1 MPLRR
6 LFQACIARPLQ
17 RGGSVAWAALLTVL
31 ALVLAGSVTA
41 IAQQAARKEPSSA
54 LGLEVP
60 PLLSV
65 DEEAW
70 LRVTVRVRG
79 ARGPVRLFVEGLPP
93 GAQWDEAARTLTFR
107 PDFIQGGRSYAV
119 TFTARQEEET
129 VQAHLVLQVHDT
141 LRPPEPRV
149 VRVET
154 LPGSQRLTVEQ
165 PTDTWLDSPG
175 HAGRTFQAVVTVPLA
190 ASADE
195 PLPVVVRLHGVN
207 RWPPAPEAS
216 PERFLVEPSDP
227 ETTYWWGYSERL
239 PKEPPVM
246 GTVPPYTARR
256 VLALLEWVLRTW
268 PGAADPE
275 RVFVEGHSMG
285 GAGAMTLGL
294 LHARHFAGVRA
305 WHAQAVARLHRPW
318 RLSQLSRL
326 WGEPD
331 RWMPDLDGLDVWSRL
346 DMTRALK
353 EEPEARSQHLFL
365 VHGKDDS
372 TIHFGAVVGRS
383 TLTGASLYETLQAE
397 HVGHFAVWDESGHYT
412 PDPWL
417 GARWWE
423 RGWNPYRQADT
434 LLRRDRPFPAF
445 TGSSWDEDPGD
456 GSGNGLRL
464 WHEDVGYAGD
474 AQVPGDT
481 GWNGDA
487 AGIRNRALS
496 WNGEEIVDT
505 PERLELPLRME
516 RGPGVVGSP
525 VVDVTPRR
533 VQRFL
538 CLPGERIRWR
548 FGEVGGT
555 VTAAPDGSVTVP
567 GLQLGDDW
575 TVLELEREQ
584 P

>member
-6 LFQACIARPLQ
+6 LRQACIPRPLQ
-17 RGGSVAWAALLTVL
+17 RGGSVAWAALLTLL

-41 IAQQAARKEPSSA
+41 IARQEAEQETQEPLA
-54 LGLEVP
+54 LEVP

-93 GAQWDEAARTLTFR
+93 GALWEEAARTLTFR
-107 PDFIQGGRSYAV
+107 PDFIQGGRRYAL
-119 TFTARQEEET
+119 TFSAREGAQT
-129 VQAHLVLQVHDT
+129 VQAHLVLQVNDT

-149 VRVET
+149 VQVET
-154 LPGSQRLTVEQ
+154 LPGSQRLTLEQ

-175 HAGRTFQAVVTVPLA
+175 HAGRAFQAVVTVPLA
-190 ASADE
+190 ASPGE

-216 PERFLVEPSDP
+216 PRRFLIEPSDP
-227 ETTYWWGYSERL
+227 RTTYWWGYSERL
-239 PKEPPVM
+239 PQEPPVM

-268 PGAADPE
+268 PGADPE

-285 GAGAMTLGL
+285 GAGALTLGL

-305 WHAQAVARLHRPW
+305 WHAQAVARTHRPW
-318 RLSQLSRL
+318 RLAQLSRL
-326 WGEPD
+326 WGEPN

-353 EEPEARSQHLFL
+353 EEPEARTQFLFL
-365 VHGKDDS
+365 AHGKDDA

-383 TLTGASLYETLQAE
+383 TLTGASFYETLQAE
-397 HVGHFAVWDESGHYT
+397 RVGHFAVWDESGHHT

-417 GARWWE
+417 GPRWWD
-423 RGWNPYRQADT
+423 RGWNPGREAEGV
-434 LLRRDRPFPAF
+434 LRRDRAFPAF

-456 GSGNGLRL
+456 GRGNGVRL
-464 WHEDVGYAGD
+464 WHEDAGYAGD

-487 AGIRNRALS
+487 AGMRNRALR
-496 WNGEEIVDT
+496 WEGEEVVDT
-505 PERLELPLRME
+505 HERFELPLRVE
-516 RGPGVVGSP
+516 RGPGVEGSP

-533 VQRFL
+533 VQRFH
-538 CLPGERIRWR
+538 CLPGERIHWR
-548 FGEVGGT
+548 FGGVGGT
-555 VTAAPDGSVTVP
+555 VTAAGDGSVTVP

>member
-6 LFQACIARPLQ
+6 LLQACIPRPLQ
-17 RGGSVAWAALLTVL
+17 RGGSVAWALLALLV
-31 ALVLAGSVTA
+31 LVLVGSVTA
-41 IAQQAARKEPSSA
+41 IAQQAAEQEAGEPLA
-54 LGLEVP
+54 MEVP

-93 GAQWDEAARTLTFR
+93 GALWDEAARSLTFR
-107 PDFIQGGRSYAV
+107 PDFIQGGRSYAL
-119 TFTARQEEET
+119 TFTAQEEGQT
-129 VQAHLVLQVHDT
+129 ARAHLVLQVNDT

-149 VRVET
+149 VAVET
-154 LPGSQRLTVEQ
+154 LPGSQRLTLEQ

-175 HAGRTFQAVVTVPLA
+175 YAGRTFQAVVTVPLE
-190 ASADE
+190 ASADA

-207 RWPPAPEAS
+207 RWPPTPEAS
-216 PERFLVEPSDP
+216 PGRFLIEPSDP
-227 ETTYWWGYSERL
+227 DTTYWWGYSEQL
-239 PKEPPVM
+239 PQKPPVV

-256 VLALLEWVLRTW
+256 VLALLEWVLRTQ
-268 PGAADPE
+268 PGVDPE

-285 GAGAMTLGL
+285 GAGALTLGL

-305 WHAQAVARLHRPW
+305 WHAQAVARTHRPW
-318 RLSQLSRL
+318 RLAQLSRL

-353 EEPEARSQHLFL
+353 EEPEARAQHLFL

-397 HVGHFAVWDESGHYT
+397 RIGHFAVWDESGHHT

-417 GARWWE
+417 GPRWWE
-423 RGWNPYRQADT
+423 RGWNPAREAET
-434 LLRRDRPFPAF
+434 LLRRDTAFPAF
-445 TGSSWDEDPGD
+445 TGSSWDENPGD
-456 GSGNGLRL
+456 GQGNGLRL

-474 AQVPGDT
+474 PQVPGDT
-481 GWNGDA
+481 GWNGEA
-487 AGIRNRALS
+487 AGMRNRALQ
-496 WNGEEIVDT
+496 WDVDGIVDT
-505 PERLELPLRME
+505 HERLELPLRVE
-516 RGPGVVGSP
+516 RGPGVEGWP

-533 VQRFL
+533 VQRFH

-548 FGEVGGT
+548 FGGVGGT
-555 VTAAPDGSVTVP
+555 VTAARDGSVTVP
-567 GLQLGDDW
+567 GLQLGDGW